1 MRRNPPLE
9 HSTDQPSVPKQ
20 RLQRWPLL
28 TDAILQPSV
37 GSRLCL
43 TCRWFHHQAE
53 LDAIPVLACRRHCGI
68 LSHGE
73 HLSRCCAAW
82 AA

>member
-1 MRRNPPLE
+1 
-9 HSTDQPSVPKQ
+9 VPKQ

-28 TDAILQPSV
+28 TEAILQPSV

-53 LDAIPVLACRRHCGI
+53 VDAIPVLACRRHRGL

-82 AA
+82 SDGRLRREPRRPEAA

>member
-1 MRRNPPLE
+1 
-9 HSTDQPSVPKQ
+9 VPKHCLHQ
-20 RLQRWPLL
+20 WPILAD
-28 TDAILQPSV
+28 TALQPSV

-53 LDAIPVLACRRHCGI
+53 VDAIPVLACRWHRGR
-68 LSHGE
+68 LAHGE

-82 AA
+82 TDGRLRQLATGSDAA